1 MSGVERLW
9 REDRKYLG
17 QEMLFKPCL
26 RRRVHAAFANH
37 FYSGASQFAV
47 DCVPGTLLIR
57 YQPVGIGR
65 NRLQLLGR
73 RHAVGGGQIAV
84 RSSEKRVGKE
94 CVSTCRSRWSPY
106 H

>member
-47 DCVPGTLLIR
+47 DCVPGPLLIR

-73 RHAVGGGQIAV
+73 R
-84 RSSEKRVGKE
+84 RSEEQPSEFQSLMRISYAALCLNKTKHSV
-94 CVSTCRSRWSPY
+94 
-106 H
+106 

>member
-17 QEMLFKPCL
+17 QEMLFKPRL

-47 DCVPGTLLIR
+47 DCVPSPLLIR

-73 RHAVGGGQIAV
+73 RQARSEEHTSELQSLM
-84 RSSEKRVGKE
+84 RSSYAVFRLKKK
-94 CVSTCRSRWSPY
+94 
-106 H
+106 